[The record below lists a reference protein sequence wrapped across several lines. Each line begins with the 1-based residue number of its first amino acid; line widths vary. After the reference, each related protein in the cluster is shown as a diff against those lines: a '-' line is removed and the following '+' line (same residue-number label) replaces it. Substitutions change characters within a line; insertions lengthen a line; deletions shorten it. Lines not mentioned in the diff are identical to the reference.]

1 MNRRMTRRNAL
12 ALTLCATTVVALA
25 GAAAPAAGAAARP
38 QTPAAASSST
48 VTRIEDRTAKAVA
61 ASLANVQW
69 REELRSAVLKSNE
82 VDLCAVTAG
91 AASAAGKGL
100 AGAVAGADR
109 RIVTAKGL
117 DSGVGSLLRLRL
129 GTEAMKKELT
139 ARTSPLVAVTAQDD
153 DAATVTAY
161 DSRGRA
167 HTLDATKAP
176 QQAVYVIDLDVSKAV
191 AAGLDLLNKELAKDG
206 LTTPAADRATGAS
219 AAAATGGFWTTKVDA
234 VYLNDDEEPWTSG
247 DAEIFSLVSG
257 FGLDGK
263 VRVDSVD
270 MPYLDTDHHTYYP
283 NQILVNW
290 SNYKYNLADVV
301 MMEDDG
307 DTNYAALTK
316 AIASALLTITDQGAY
331 VPLVNAVL
339 DAIPTSW
346 YTNDPD
352 YVDSWY
358 TLAVNSAG
366 TLHGA
371 RGNGWMQVSKYWVQ
385 QF

>member
-1 MNRRMTRRNAL
+1 MYRRMTRRNAL

-25 GAAAPAAGAAARP
+25 GAVTPAAGAAARS
-38 QTPAAASSST
+38 QTPTAEPSST
-48 VTRIEDRTAKAVA
+48 VTRIEDRTAKEVA
-61 ASLANVQW
+61 ASLANAQW

-82 VDLCAVTAG
+82 VDLRAVTAS

-100 AGAVAGADR
+100 SSAVAGADR
-109 RIVTAKGL
+109 RIVAAKGL
-117 DSGVGSLLRLRL
+117 DSSVGSLLRLRL
-129 GTEAMKKELT
+129 GTDAMKKELT
-139 ARTSPLVAVTAQDD
+139 SGTSPLVAVTTQDD
-153 DAATVTAY
+153 DATTVTAY

-176 QQAVYVIDLDVSKAV
+176 EQAVYVIDLDVSKAV
-191 AAGLDLLNKELAKDG
+191 AAGLGLLNKELAKDG
-206 LTTPAADRATGAS
+206 LSTSATNRATAKATS
-219 AAAATGGFWTTKVDA
+219 AAGGFWTTKVDA
-234 VYLNDDEEPWTSG
+234 VSLNDDEEPWTSG
-247 DAEIFSLVSG
+247 DAEVFSLVSG

-316 AIASALLTITDQGAY
+316 AIADALLTITDQGAY
-331 VPLVNAVL
+331 IPLVNAIL
-339 DAIPTSW
+339 DAIPASW

-358 TLAVNSAG
+358 TLAANSTG
-366 TLHGA
+366 TLNGA
-371 RGNGWMQVSKYWVQ
+371 RGNGWMQVSPYWVQ

>member
-1 MNRRMTRRNAL
+1 MTRRNAL

-25 GAAAPAAGAAARP
+25 GAVTPAAGAAARS
-38 QTPAAASSST
+38 QTPTAEPSST
-48 VTRIEDRTAKAVA
+48 VTRIEDRTAKEVA
-61 ASLANVQW
+61 ASLANAQW

-82 VDLCAVTAG
+82 VDLRAVTAS

-100 AGAVAGADR
+100 SSAVAGADR
-109 RIVTAKGL
+109 RIVAAKGL
-117 DSGVGSLLRLRL
+117 DSSVGSLLRLRL
-129 GTEAMKKELT
+129 GTDAMKKELT
-139 ARTSPLVAVTAQDD
+139 SGTSPLVAVTTQDD
-153 DAATVTAY
+153 DATTVTAY

-176 QQAVYVIDLDVSKAV
+176 EQAVYVIDLDVSKAV
-191 AAGLDLLNKELAKDG
+191 AAGLGLLNKELAKDG
-206 LTTPAADRATGAS
+206 LSTSATNRATAKATS
-219 AAAATGGFWTTKVDA
+219 AAGGFWTTKVDA
-234 VYLNDDEEPWTSG
+234 VSLNDDEEPWTSG
-247 DAEIFSLVSG
+247 DAEVFSLVSG

-316 AIASALLTITDQGAY
+316 AIADALLTITDQGAY
-331 VPLVNAVL
+331 IPLVNAIL
-339 DAIPTSW
+339 DAIPASW

-358 TLAVNSAG
+358 TLAANSTG
-366 TLHGA
+366 TLNGA
-371 RGNGWMQVSKYWVQ
+371 RGNGWMQVSPYWVQ

>member
-1 MNRRMTRRNAL
+1 MNRRMRRRNAL

-25 GAAAPAAGAAARP
+25 GAAAPAAGAAARSK
-38 QTPAAASSST
+38 TPTAAPSST
-48 VTRIEDRTAKAVA
+48 VTHVEGQTARAVA
-61 ASLANVQW
+61 ASLANAQW

-82 VDLCAVTAG
+82 VDLRAVTAG

-100 AGAVAGADR
+100 TGAVAGADR
-109 RIVTAKGL
+109 RIVAAKGL
-117 DSGVGSLLRLRL
+117 DSSVGSLLRLRL
-129 GTEAMKKELT
+129 GTDAMKKELT
-139 ARTSPLVAVTAQDD
+139 PGTSPLVAVATQDD
-153 DAATVTAY
+153 DATTVTAY
-161 DSRGRA
+161 DSRGRT

-191 AAGLDLLNKELAKDG
+191 AAGLDLLDKELAKNG
-206 LTTPAADRATGAS
+206 LTTPATNRGTAPS
-219 AAAATGGFWTTKVDA
+219 AAAGGFWTTKVDA
-234 VYLNDDEEPWTSG
+234 VYLDNDEEPWTSG

-316 AIASALLTITDQGAY
+316 AIATALLTITDQGMY

-358 TLAVNSAG
+358 TLAVNSTG
-366 TLHGA
+366 TLYGA
-371 RGNGWMQVSKYWVQ
+371 RGNGWMRVSQYWVQ

>member
-1 MNRRMTRRNAL
+1 MTRRNAL

-25 GAAAPAAGAAARP
+25 GVSTPVAGAAARSE
-38 QTPAAASSST
+38 TPTAAPSST
-48 VTRIEDRTAKAVA
+48 VTRIEDQTAKAVA
-61 ASLANVQW
+61 ASLANAQW

-82 VDLCAVTAG
+82 LDLRAVTAS
-91 AASAAGKGL
+91 AASTAGREL
-100 AGAVAGADR
+100 TGAVAGADR
-109 RIVTAKGL
+109 RIVAAKGL
-117 DSGVGSLLRLRL
+117 DSSVGSLLRLRL
-129 GTEAMKKELT
+129 GTDTMKKKLT
-139 ARTSPLVAVTAQDD
+139 PGTSPLVAVTTQDD
-153 DAATVTAY
+153 DATTVTAY

-191 AAGLDLLNKELAKDG
+191 TAGLDLLNKELAKDG
-206 LTTPAADRATGAS
+206 LTTPATSRG
-219 AAAATGGFWTTKVDA
+219 AATSATATAGGFWTTKVDA

-247 DAEIFSLVSG
+247 DAEVYSLVSG

-316 AIASALLTITDQGAY
+316 AIADALLTITDQGAY
-331 VPLVNAVL
+331 VPLVNAIL
-339 DAIPTSW
+339 DAIPASW

-358 TLAVNSAG
+358 TLAANSTG
-366 TLHGA
+366 TLNGA
-371 RGNGWMQVSKYWVQ
+371 RGNGWMQVSPYWVQ

>member
-12 ALTLCATTVVALA
+12 ALALCATTVVALA
-25 GAAAPAAGAAARP
+25 GAAAPAAGAAARSK
-38 QTPAAASSST
+38 TPEAASSST
-48 VTRIEDRTAKAVA
+48 VTRIEDRTARAVA

-82 VDLCAVTAG
+82 VDLRAVTAG

-117 DSGVGSLLRLRL
+117 DSSVGSLLRLRL
-129 GTEAMKKELT
+129 GTQAMKKELS
-139 ARTSPLVAVTAQDD
+139 AGTSPLVAVTTQDD

-206 LTTPAADRATGAS
+206 LTTPAADRGTAVSAT
-219 AAAATGGFWTTKVDA
+219 AATGGFWTTKVDA

-316 AIASALLTITDQGAY
+316 AIANALLTITDQGAY

-358 TLAVNSAG
+358 TLAVNSTG

>member
-1 MNRRMTRRNAL
+1 MNRRMTRRDAL

-25 GAAAPAAGAAARP
+25 GVAAPAAGAAARSK
-38 QTPAAASSST
+38 TPTAAPSST
-48 VTRIEDRTAKAVA
+48 VTHAEDRTARAVA
-61 ASLANVQW
+61 ASLANAPW

-82 VDLCAVTAG
+82 VDLRAVTAG
-91 AASAAGKGL
+91 AASAAGRGL
-100 AGAVAGADR
+100 TGAVAGADR
-109 RIVTAKGL
+109 RIVAAKGL
-117 DSGVGSLLRLRL
+117 DSSVGSLLRLRL
-129 GTEAMKKELT
+129 GTDAMKKELKPG
-139 ARTSPLVAVTAQDD
+139 TSPLVAVATQDD
-153 DAATVTAY
+153 DATAVTAY
-161 DSRGRA
+161 DSLGRA

-191 AAGLDLLNKELAKDG
+191 AAGLDLLDKELAKNG
-206 LTTPAADRATGAS
+206 LSTPATNRGTAPS
-219 AAAATGGFWTTKVDA
+219 AAAAGGFWTTKVDA
-234 VYLNDDEEPWTSG
+234 VYLNNDEEPWTSG

-316 AIASALLTITDQGAY
+316 AIATALLTITDQGAY

-358 TLAVNSAG
+358 TLAVNSTG
-366 TLHGA
+366 TLYGA
-371 RGNGWMQVSKYWVQ
+371 RGNGWMQVSPYWVQ